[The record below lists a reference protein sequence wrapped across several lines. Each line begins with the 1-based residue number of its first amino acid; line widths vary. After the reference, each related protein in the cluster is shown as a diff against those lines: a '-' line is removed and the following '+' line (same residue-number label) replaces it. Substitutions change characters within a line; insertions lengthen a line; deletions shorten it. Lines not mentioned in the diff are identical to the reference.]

1 MKKVLSVLLAVV
13 MAFSVVTLFAACSK
27 DAKTD
32 DTAKDNTSSNTAA
45 EVADIDFI
53 KQKDKLVVGITEY
66 KPMNYKDAEGSWTG
80 FDTEFAQAVAEKLGV
95 EVEFVE
101 INWNNK
107 FNELNTKNIDAI
119 WNGMTITDE
128 VKEAT
133 DVSEAYAE
141 NAQVVVMKSSNLDKY
156 QDAASLKDLSIAV
169 EGGSAGEKAAQA
181 AGLTNLVVS
190 DTQALA
196 LTEVASGSADA
207 CIIDLTMANSMTG
220 EGSGNPTLGFSIK
233 LEAEE
238 YGVAFR
244 KGSDLTAKFNE
255 IKKELIADGT
265 LDKLAEKYEITI
277 IK

>member
-13 MAFSVVTLFAACSK
+13 MACSVVTLFAACSK
-27 DAKTD
+27 DAKKD
-32 DTAKDNTSSNTAA
+32 DTTNENTSANASS

-53 KQKDKLVVGITEY
+53 KQKGKLVVGITEY
-66 KPMNYKDAEGSWTG
+66 EPMNYKDAEGNWTG

-156 QDAASLKDLSIAV
+156 QDAASLKDLNIAV

-196 LTEVASGSADA
+196 LTEVASGAADA

-255 IKKELIADGT
+255 IKKELITDGT
-265 LDKLAEKYEITI
+265 LDKLAEKYDIAI

>member
-13 MAFSVVTLFAACSK
+13 MTFSVVTLFAACSK

-45 EVADIDFI
+45 EVADIDFV
-53 KQKDKLVVGITEY
+53 KQKGKLVVGITEY
-66 KPMNYKDAEGSWTG
+66 EPMNYKDAEGSWIG

-156 QDAASLKDLSIAV
+156 QDAASLKDLNIAV

-196 LTEVASGSADA
+196 LTEVASGAADA

-265 LDKLAEKYEITI
+265 LDKLAEKYDIAI

>member
-13 MAFSVVTLFAACSK
+13 MTFSVVTLFAACSK

-32 DTAKDNTSSNTAA
+32 DTAKDNTSSNTAT

-53 KQKDKLVVGITEY
+53 KQKGKLVVGITEY
-66 KPMNYKDAEGSWTG
+66 EPMNYKDAEGSWTG

-156 QDAASLKDLSIAV
+156 QDAASLKDLNIAV

-196 LTEVASGSADA
+196 LTEVASGAADA

-265 LDKLAEKYEITI
+265 LDKLAEKYDIAI

>member
-13 MAFSVVTLFAACSK
+13 MTFSVVTLFAACSK

-32 DTAKDNTSSNTAA
+32 DTTKDNTSADTVSD
-45 EVADIDFI
+45 VADLDYI
-53 KQKDKLVVGITEY
+53 KQKGKLVIGITEY
-66 KPMNYKDAEGSWTG
+66 EPMNYKENNEWTG
-80 FDTEFAQAVAEKLGV
+80 FDTEFAEAVGEKLGV

-156 QDAASLKDLSIAV
+156 KDADSIKDLSIAV
-169 EGGSAGEKAAQA
+169 EGGSAGEKAAKA
-181 AGLTNLVVS
+181 AGLENLVVS

-220 EGSGNPTLGFSIK
+220 DGSGNPTLGYSIK

-265 LDKLAEKYEITI
+265 LDQLAEKYEITI

>member
-13 MAFSVVTLFAACSK
+13 MTFSVVTLFAACSK

-53 KQKDKLVVGITEY
+53 KQKGKLVVGITEY
-66 KPMNYKDAEGSWTG
+66 EPMNYKDAEGSWTG

-156 QDAASLKDLSIAV
+156 QDAASLKDLNIAV

-196 LTEVASGSADA
+196 LTEVASGAADA

-265 LDKLAEKYEITI
+265 LDKLAEKYEIAI

>member
-13 MAFSVVTLFAACSK
+13 MTFSVVTLFAACSK

-53 KQKDKLVVGITEY
+53 KQKGKLVVGITEY
-66 KPMNYKDAEGSWTG
+66 EPMNYKDAEGSWTG

-156 QDAASLKDLSIAV
+156 QDAASLKDLNIAV

-196 LTEVASGSADA
+196 LTEVASGAADA

>member
-13 MAFSVVTLFAACSK
+13 MTFSVVTLFAACSK

-53 KQKDKLVVGITEY
+53 KQKGKLVVGITEY
-66 KPMNYKDAEGSWTG
+66 EPMNYKDAEGSWTG

-141 NAQVVVMKSSNLDKY
+141 NAQVVVMKISNLDKY
-156 QDAASLKDLSIAV
+156 QDAASLKDLNIAV

-196 LTEVASGSADA
+196 LTEVASGAADA

-265 LDKLAEKYEITI
+265 LDKLAEKYDIAI

>member
-27 DAKTD
+27 DAKKD

-45 EVADIDFI
+45 DVADIDFI
-53 KQKDKLVVGITEY
+53 QQKGKLVVGITEY
-66 KPMNYKDAEGSWTG
+66 EPMNYKDAEGNWTG

-101 INWNNK
+101 INWTNK

-128 VKEAT
+128 VKGAT

-156 QDAASLKDLSIAV
+156 QDAASLKELNIAV
-169 EGGSAGEKAAQA
+169 EGGSAAEKAAQA

-196 LTEVASGSADA
+196 LTEVASGAADA

-220 EGSGNPTLGFSIK
+220 EGSGNPTLGYSIK
-233 LEAEE
+233 LESEE

-255 IKKELIADGT
+255 LKKELIADGT
-265 LDKLAEKYEITI
+265 LDKLAEKYNIAI

>member
-13 MAFSVVTLFAACSK
+13 MTFSVVTLFAACSK

-53 KQKDKLVVGITEY
+53 KQKGKLVVGITEY
-66 KPMNYKDAEGSWTG
+66 EPMNYKDAEGSWTG

-156 QDAASLKDLSIAV
+156 QDAASLKDLNIAV

-196 LTEVASGSADA
+196 LTEVASGAADA

-265 LDKLAEKYEITI
+265 LDKLAEKYDIAI

>member
-1 MKKVLSVLLAVV
+1 MKKFLSVVLAAL
-13 MAFSVVTLFAACSK
+13 MAVSMITIFAACSK
-27 DAKTD
+27 DEKKE
-32 DTAKDNTSSNTAA
+32 DTSNDTNTAA
-45 EVADIDFI
+45 VADLDLLA
-53 KQKDKLVVGITEY
+53 QKKKMVIGITEY
-66 KPMNYKDAEGSWTG
+66 KPMNYKEKGEWTG
-80 FDTEFAQAVAEKLGV
+80 FDTEFAQAVCAKLGV
-95 EVEFVE
+95 EAEFIE

-128 VKEAT
+128 VKNAT

-141 NAQVVVMKSSNLDKY
+141 NAQVVVMKNADLAKY
-156 QDAASLKDLSIAV
+156 ADAESIKDLSIAV
-169 EGGSAGEKAAQA
+169 EGGSAGEKAAKA
-181 AGLTNLVVS
+181 AGLENLVVS

-255 IKKELIADGT
+255 IKKELIEDGT
-265 LDKLAEKYEITI
+265 LDKLAEKYDINI

>member
-13 MAFSVVTLFAACSK
+13 MTFSVVTLFAACSK

-53 KQKDKLVVGITEY
+53 KQKGKLVVGITEY
-66 KPMNYKDAEGSWTG
+66 EPMNYKDAEGSWTG

-156 QDAASLKDLSIAV
+156 QDAASLKDLNIAV

-181 AGLTNLVVS
+181 AGLINLVVS

-196 LTEVASGSADA
+196 LTEVASGAADA

-265 LDKLAEKYEITI
+265 LDKLAEKYDIAI

>member
-32 DTAKDNTSSNTAA
+32 DTAKDNTSSNTAT

-53 KQKDKLVVGITEY
+53 KQKGKLVVGITEY
-66 KPMNYKDAEGSWTG
+66 EPMNYKDAEGSWTG

-156 QDAASLKDLSIAV
+156 QDAASLKDLNIAV

-196 LTEVASGSADA
+196 LTEVASGAADA

-265 LDKLAEKYEITI
+265 LDKLAEKYDIAI

>member
-13 MAFSVVTLFAACSK
+13 MTFSVVTLFAACSK

-53 KQKDKLVVGITEY
+53 KQKGKLVVGITEY
-66 KPMNYKDAEGSWTG
+66 EPMNYKDAEGSWIG

-156 QDAASLKDLSIAV
+156 QDAASLKDLNIAV

-196 LTEVASGSADA
+196 LTEVASGAADA

>member
-1 MKKVLSVLLAVV
+1 MKKVLSVLLAVI
-13 MAFSVVTLFAACSK
+13 MTFSVITLFAACSK

-32 DTAKDNTSSNTAA
+32 ESTKDNTSSDTAA

-53 KQKDKLVVGITEY
+53 KQKGKLVVGITEY
-66 KPMNYKDAEGSWTG
+66 EPMNYKDAEGSWTG

-156 QDAASLKDLSIAV
+156 QDAVSLKDLNIAV

-196 LTEVASGSADA
+196 LTEVASGAADA

-265 LDKLAEKYEITI
+265 LDKLAEKYDIAI